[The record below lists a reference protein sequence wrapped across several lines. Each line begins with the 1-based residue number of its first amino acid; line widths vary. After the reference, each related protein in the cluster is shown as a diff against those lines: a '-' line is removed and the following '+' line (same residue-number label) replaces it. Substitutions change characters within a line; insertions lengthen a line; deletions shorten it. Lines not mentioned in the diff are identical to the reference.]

1 MDSFKIHS
9 FTTKISLKISIIGG
23 IRANPPEWGARGNE
37 AVQLVGEWGWMEKR
51 AVQQPYGY
59 PSLWGI
65 SVKG

>member
-1 MDSFKIHS
+1 MDSLKIHS
-9 FTTKISLKISIIGG
+9 FTTKISLKISIIRGM
-23 IRANPPEWGARGNE
+23 RANPPEWGTRGNE

-65 SVKG
+65 PVKG